1 MHATVDGP
9 PDNLLDAARF
19 YRERR
24 GWAVH
29 PLHGPAEGSER
40 ERGKKPKL
48 AGYNKPD
55 YQGLDTDAA
64 LVAAFGNGK
73 GSNLGIV
80 VRPPHVVVDLDS
92 KKDAGESVRAWLVG
106 RPELAEVPRERTAG
120 GAHLHFI
127 CRDAPKLDGGKQVEQ
142 LNEFVTAEIFTGPSN
157 MVISPSVH
165 PSGQRYAWEVFRE
178 DFPEVRWQF
187 LVETFKA
194 PVQARSKG
202 RGDVTTLDVEAFAR
216 DLGIYG
222 RRIPGV
228 DNLGRVRHTI
238 QCPWH
243 ELHTLKG
250 TARESGTVLFEPKD
264 DGPPA
269 FDCQHAHCQT
279 KTISDVMRWA
289 EEQKHGVIDAHCAKQ
304 QDRPAHT
311 PPITTI
317 DGKPALML
325 PCDDWTIGQFSD
337 QLGRMLATTGV
348 YERSGIPFTVNATTH
363 QCEPVTA
370 DFLRTWAENTV
381 ACFTTRGHGRNE
393 FKVCKTMS
401 IDTARAVVASQQFS
415 KHLKPLSHVAM
426 VRTPVLRAS
435 GDIVLRPRG
444 YDQESRVY
452 TATDAI
458 DFDEDMDFPRAK
470 QVLDDLLKE
479 FPFAEDGGRSR
490 AVAISA
496 MLAVYGNGLITAGA
510 TRPCFIY
517 LGNMEGSGKTL
528 LARIAAL
535 PYGNVPVTG
544 GPSKDEEWD
553 KLLLSIVIGGRRIVI
568 FDNVRGHL
576 ASQHLERYLTSS
588 SYSGRI
594 LGVSKEFE
602 GEAGAIVC
610 ITGNRLTVSPDL
622 RRRSLFVELFCHE
635 LSAERRRFTRILDE
649 PALTKLRPD
658 VLAALHALVRHW
670 DSKGRPPGRNKHA
683 SFPRWAETIG
693 GIMEAAGYANPC
705 QLPVIDDMGDT
716 DAADIQTL
724 CSMMPVGKRF
734 EFSELAELCVEH
746 GLFERVTERRDGEDL
761 DKAAKTALGR
771 VLKGYHARTTVAG
784 PPALHF
790 LVQGKG
796 HSRFFTMK
804 PATGEHDRHDQ
815 HDGIANNENTQN
827 PYKPQDHVHH
837 ADHAPDNTNNV
848 KLSTQTPPAPIRYVY
863 VTSRDVLA
871 EIAQD
876 LTKADKMLALDLETY
891 GQDPLNPRKGEI
903 RTLTVAR
910 RGGTPWIIDLKAI
923 GYDLGPVKQELLKRP
938 LIIHNARFDLGWL
951 AEKLQI
957 RPIGVD
963 TLSLS
968 RLLTAGTNDGND
980 LGAVLKR
987 HLGVDAP
994 KHLGRSDW
1002 GGMMLFEDQLEY
1014 ASRDV
1019 AHLHDLGGKL
1029 ASEIKAAGM
1038 MDVMSLEIHV
1048 LQVVRNM
1055 TATGFAVDVGRLG
1068 AINTRAS
1075 AEASAAAKTLQGK
1088 LGPINMASPKQLI
1101 KALKGAGHGV
1111 ESTDNEAL
1119 QGIKDKELAAGIIA
1133 YRESEKLAQ
1142 QAQSLLDAT
1151 HNGRIHADYDP
1162 TGTATGRFS
1171 CKRPNLQNVSRGEL
1185 RDCFIASPGKLLVVC
1200 DYSQVELRLAAYI
1213 AKDER
1218 MLTAFRDGID
1228 LHAAT
1233 AAIVLDKVPA
1243 DVTKQDR
1250 QLAKAVNFGLIY
1262 GQSARG
1268 LVRYAKSSYG
1278 VELSEK
1284 RAHEIRD
1291 RFFGAYAGLAR
1302 WHKVV
1307 TQDARGFVSAEARTL
1322 LGRRQQL
1329 LDGDWWPRFTRLV
1342 NTPVQ
1347 GTAADGIKKALV
1359 RLAKALPV
1367 GAHVVATIHDEI
1379 VVECEEAQA
1388 PDVLAMTKTTMIEG
1402 MAEIAKDCPVE
1413 VEGGIGKTWGSAK

>member
-19 YRERR
+19 YRERH

-29 PLHGPAEGSER
+29 PLHGPDEGSEK

-48 AGYNKPD
+48 AGYNRPD
-55 YQGLDTDAA
+55 YRGLDTDAA

-73 GSNLGIV
+73 RSNLGIV
-80 VRPPHVVVDLDS
+80 VRPPYVVVDLDS
-92 KKDAGESVRAWLVG
+92 KKDSGESVRAWLAEH
-106 RPELAEVPRERTAG
+106 PELATVPRERTAG

-127 CRDAPKLDGGKQVEQ
+127 CKDAPKLDGGKQVEQ
-142 LNEFVTAEIFTGPSN
+142 LNENVTAEIFTGPSN

-165 PSGQRYAWEVFRE
+165 PSGQRYQWEVFRE

-194 PVQARSKG
+194 PVQERTKG
-202 RGDVTTLDVEAFAR
+202 RGDVTTLDVEAFAK

-222 RRIPGV
+222 RRIPGL
-228 DNLGRVRHTI
+228 DSKDRVRHTI
-238 QCPWH
+238 LCPWH
-243 ELHTLKG
+243 EAHTLKG

-264 DGPPA
+264 GEPPA
-269 FDCQHAHCQT
+269 FDCQHTHCQT
-279 KTISDVMRWA
+279 KTIRDVMSWA
-289 EEQKHGVIDAHCAKQ
+289 EEQKRGVIDAHCAKQ
-304 QDRPAHT
+304 EDAPTHT
-311 PPITTI
+311 APITTI

-325 PCDDWTIGQFSD
+325 PCDDWTIGQFAD
-337 QLGRMLATTGV
+337 QLGRILSAAGV

-370 DFLRTWAENTV
+370 DFLRTWAENSV
-381 ACFTTRGHGRNE
+381 ACFTARGYGRNE
-393 FKVCKTMS
+393 IKVCKTMS

-426 VRTPVLRAS
+426 VRTPVLRAN

-444 YDQESRVY
+444 YDQESKVY

-458 DFDEDMDFPRAK
+458 DFDEGMAFPRAK
-470 QVLDDLLKE
+470 AVLDDLLKE

-496 MLAVYGNGLITAGA
+496 MLAVYGNGLIPAGA

-535 PYGNVPVTG
+535 PYGMVPVTG

-553 KLLLSIVIGGRRIVI
+553 KLLLSIVIGGKRIVI

-635 LSAERRRFTRILDE
+635 LSAERRRFARILDE
-649 PALTKLRPD
+649 PALMKMRPE

-670 DSKGRPPGRNKHA
+670 DAKGRPPGRYKHA
-683 SFPRWAETIG
+683 SFPRWAKTIG

-734 EFSELAELCVEH
+734 EFSALAELCVEH

-771 VLKGYHARTTVAG
+771 ILKGYHARTTVAG

-804 PATGEHDRHDQ
+804 PASGVHDLHDQ

-827 PYKPQDHVHH
+827 PDKPQDHVHH
-837 ADHAPDNTNNV
+837 ADHAPADTNNV
-848 KLSTQTPPAPIRYVY
+848 KLSTENPPAPVRHVY
-863 VTSRDVLA
+863 VTSRDMLA
-871 EIAQD
+871 EVAKD
-876 LTKADKMLALDLETY
+876 LAKADKTLALDLETY
-891 GQDPLNPRKGEI
+891 GEDALDPRKGEI
-903 RTLTVAR
+903 RTLTVVR

-923 GYDLGPVKQELLKRP
+923 GYDLGPVKQELLKNP
-938 LIIHNARFDLGWL
+938 LLIHNARFDLGWL
-951 AEKLQI
+951 AEKLAI
-957 RPIGVD
+957 RPFGID
-963 TLSLS
+963 TMALS

-987 HLGVDAP
+987 HLGIDAP

-1002 GGMMLFEDQLEY
+1002 GAMMLLDDQLEY
-1014 ASRDV
+1014 AARDV
-1019 AHLHDLGGKL
+1019 AHLHDLAGKIG
-1029 ASEIKAAGM
+1029 SEIKAAGLFN
-1038 MDVMSLEIHV
+1038 VMTLELQV
-1048 LQVVRNM
+1048 LQVVRDM
-1055 TATGFAVDVGRLG
+1055 TAAGFAVDVDRLK
-1068 AINTRAS
+1068 AIKTRAS
-1075 AEASAAAKTLQGK
+1075 SGASAAAKTLQAK
-1088 LGPINMASPKQLI
+1088 LGPINMASPKQLA
-1101 KALKGAGHGV
+1101 KALKDAGHDLQ
-1111 ESTDNEAL
+1111 STDNEAL
-1119 QGIKDKELAAGIIA
+1119 QGMKDKDLAAGIIS
-1133 YRESEKLAQ
+1133 YREAEKMAQ
-1142 QAQSLLDAT
+1142 QAQSLLEAT

-1171 CKRPNLQNVSRGEL
+1171 CKRPNLQNVARGEL
-1185 RDCFIASPGKLLVVC
+1185 RDCFIAPPGKLLVVC

-1218 MLTAFRDGID
+1218 MLNAFRDGID

-1233 AAIVLDKVPA
+1233 AGIVLDKAPA

-1278 VELSEK
+1278 VELSER
-1284 RAHEIRD
+1284 RANDIRE
-1291 RFFGAYAGLAR
+1291 RFFRAYTGLTR
-1302 WHKVV
+1302 WHKVAA
-1307 TQDARGFVSAEARTL
+1307 QDARGFVSVEARTL

-1347 GTAADGIKKALV
+1347 GTAADGMKKALV
-1359 RLAKALPV
+1359 RLAKALPE
-1367 GAHVVATIHDEI
+1367 GAQVVATVHDEI
-1379 VVECEEAQA
+1379 VVECDEAQA
-1388 PDVLAMTKTTMIEG
+1388 PDVLAKTKTAMIEG
-1402 MAEIAKDCPVE
+1402 MAEIAKDCPIE
-1413 VEGGIGKTWGSAK
+1413 VEGGTGASWGVAK

>member
-1 MHATVDGP
+1 MHTTVDGP

-19 YRERR
+19 YRERH

-55 YQGLDTDAA
+55 YRGLDTDAA
-64 LVAAFGNGK
+64 LVAAFGSGK

-92 KKDAGESVRAWLVG
+92 KKDAGESVRAWLAE

-157 MVISPSVH
+157 MVISPSLH

-228 DNLGRVRHTI
+228 DSLGRVRHAVH
-238 QCPWH
+238 CPWRDGH
-243 ELHTLKG
+243 SLK
-250 TARESGTVLFEPKD
+250 TEARDSDTVLFEPL
-264 DGPPA
+264 DGPPG
-269 FDCQHAHCQT
+269 FKCSHAHCEHS
-279 KTISDVMRWA
+279 KTFREVMAWA
-289 EEQKHGVIDAHCAKQ
+289 EEQKHGVIDSHCAKQ
-304 QDRPAHT
+304 QDKPAHT

-337 QLGRMLATTGV
+337 QLGRILSASGV

-370 DFLRTWAENTV
+370 DFLRTWAENSV

-401 IDTARAVVASQQFS
+401 IDTARAVIASQQFS

-444 YDQESRVY
+444 YDQESQVY

-458 DFDEDMDFPRAK
+458 DFDEHMDFPRAK

-490 AVAISA
+490 AVVISA

-658 VLAALHALVRHW
+658 ALAALHALVRHW

-804 PATGEHDRHDQ
+804 PATGVHDRHDQ

-827 PYKPQDHVHH
+827 PHKPQDHVHH

-848 KLSTQTPPAPIRYVY
+848 KLSTQTPPAPVRYVY

-957 RPIGVD
+957 RPAGVD

-980 LGAVLKR
+980 LGAALKR

-1014 ASRDV
+1014 AARDV

-1038 MDVMSLEIHV
+1038 MDVMSLEILV

-1055 TATGFAVDVGRLG
+1055 TATGFAVDVERLG

-1088 LGPINMASPKQLI
+1088 LGPINMASPKQLM

-1233 AAIVLDKVPA
+1233 AAIVLDKAPA

-1291 RFFGAYAGLAR
+1291 RFFRAYAGLAR
-1302 WHKVV
+1302 WHKVA

-1367 GAHVVATIHDEI
+1367 GAQVVATIHDEI
-1379 VVECEEAQA
+1379 VVECDEAQA

-1402 MAEIAKDCPVE
+1402 MAGIAKDCPVE
-1413 VEGGIGKTWGSAK
+1413 VEGGVGKTWGSAK